1 MSIKSLLIGAFTVA
15 VFMFF
20 IDFMYYGAFHF
31 LAPIPGVLRD
41 MPDFIFLSIG
51 YLIFGLFFTYFA
63 GKYSERIGTLSQGF
77 IYGLLVG
84 FMVYGLTILNRYATE
99 KIDLFLMMSN
109 LVFNILK
116 VGAAGA
122 VLVLV
127 IRPSRWG
134 KKPPN

>member
-1 MSIKSLLIGAFTVA
+1 MA

-51 YLIFGLFFTYFA
+51 YLILGLFFTNFA
-63 GKYSERIGTLSQGF
+63 GRHSARIGTLSQRF
-77 IYGLLVG
+77 IYELLVG